1 MTEFRERLQQVL
13 NHYGF
18 SAYRMAK
25 ETGTSSANL
34 SNLLSGR
41 FKPSFEFLV
50 KMLNTLPE
58 INGNWL
64 ITGQGH
70 MFTDPDIQRLD
81 LSTHDPRILES
92 KNAIIELQSKTI
104 RLLEE
109 QVRDLGTQAKTLEAE
124 KRRLMKGVPPSTV
137 PKRQTNSKRTDRTT

>member
-13 NHYGF
+13 NHYGL

-25 ETGTSSANL
+25 DTGTSSANL

-41 FKPSFEFLV
+41 FKPSFEFLSKV
-50 KMLNTLPE
+50 LNTYPE

-64 ITGQGH
+64 VTGRGH
-70 MFTDPDIQRLD
+70 MFTDPAIHRLD
-81 LSTHDPRILES
+81 LSERDPEILES
-92 KNAIIELQSKTI
+92 KNSIIELQSKTI

-109 QVRDLGTQAKTLEAE
+109 QVRDLAEQTRGLEAE
-124 KRRLMKGVPPSTV
+124 KRRLMRGAA
-137 PKRQTNSKRTDRTT
+137 PKTAHKRPTTR